1 MADLIERDALIDY
14 MKQIYCERIESS
26 REKCSA
32 CVKGRWR
39 GVECSACWVNDCIDD
54 IENAPAVNRWIPCS
68 ERLPEPNETVLY
80 VWRSKNGN
88 VSVLHG
94 WHFENRVENAWH
106 QSGIGMS
113 RPNEEVTHWMPL
125 PEPPESDAQ
134 E

>member
-1 MADLIERDALIDY
+1 MADLIERDAVLGTFEEMLDTPDY
-14 MKQIYCERIESS
+14 DVIARCYSEADVQKAIQAF
-26 REKCSA
+26 K
-32 CVKGRWR
+32 
-39 GVECSACWVNDCIDD
+39 D
-54 IENAPAVNRWIPCS
+54 IPAANSWIPCS
-68 ERLPEPNETVLY
+68 ERLPEPNEFVLY

-88 VSVLHG
+88 VAVLHG

-125 PEPPESDAQ
+125 PEPPEK

>member
-68 ERLPEPNETVLY
+68 ERFPEVGIDVLIFFPN
-80 VWRSKNGN
+80 WK
-88 VSVLHG
+88 
-94 WHFENRVENAWH
+94 ENPIQVACLMYDGLAWDIC
-106 QSGIGMS
+106 GEFN
-113 RPNEEVTHWMPL
+113 PAKDKVTHWMPL
-125 PEPPESDAQ
+125 PNIPEPPESEEQ